1 MVNIPIKI
9 SHYKG
14 GLPCQVQERSQV
26 KGEYTCDNC
35 GQVVVLDDDT
45 GTMPPCPKCS
55 GTHFH

>member
-1 MVNIPIKI
+1 MPNT
-9 SHYKG
+9 
-14 GLPCQVQERSQV
+14 
-26 KGEYTCDNC
+26 GEKPGKSSYTSDSC